1 MVIKFDR
8 PEKLLKK
15 KTETTDVYYSINVVV
30 SVNLDAT
37 RRTSITPKAC
47 GVGSTQRSTV
57 RTTRE

>member
-8 PEKLLKK
+8 P
-15 KTETTDVYYSINVVV
+15 ETTDVYYSINVVV